1 MIHPKYN
8 LLLSTS
14 LFIIPTI
21 YGYYN
26 KKYALSA
33 MSLISMLA
41 SMNYWRNPISGTRQ
55 NTDLVIGKLAGVVY
69 FFYGYNNVHSI
80 IFRIF
85 GYTNGFFMISLY
97 NASCILHV
105 LKSDSWEYYH
115 MMFHISTVIG
125 KMIVLS
131 S

>member
-1 MIHPKYN
+1 MNNTKYN
-8 LLLSTS
+8 LLYSSS

-26 KKYALSA
+26 KKYALST

-41 SMNYWRNPISGTRQ
+41 SMNYWRKPISGVRQ
-55 NTDLVIGKLAGVVY
+55 NADLVISKLAGAVF
-69 FFYGYNNVHSI
+69 FFYGYNNVDSGI
-80 IFRIF
+80 IRIF
-85 GYTNGFFMISLY
+85 GFTNGFVMLSFY
-97 NASCILHV
+97 NTSCILHA

-115 MMFHISTVIG
+115 MMFHISIMIG